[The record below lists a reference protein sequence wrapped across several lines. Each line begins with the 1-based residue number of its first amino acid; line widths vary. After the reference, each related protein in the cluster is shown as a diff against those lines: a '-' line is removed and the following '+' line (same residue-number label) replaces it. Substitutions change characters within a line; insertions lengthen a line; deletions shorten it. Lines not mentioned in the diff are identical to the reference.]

1 MKSRSSRKPGVDCRL
16 DGGRQGGGYRCEALG
31 AESISIVIT
40 SAIASAGLGAR
51 HK

>member
-1 MKSRSSRKPGVDCRL
+1 MADARASMADARAAA
-16 DGGRQGGGYRCEALG
+16 YRCEALD
-31 AESISIVIT
+31 AESISIAIT

>member
-16 DGGRQGGGYRCEALG
+16 DGGRQAAAIDARLWVL
-31 AESISIVIT
+31 SISIAIT

>member
-1 MKSRSSRKPGVDCRL
+1 MKPLDNGPGVFETRP
-16 DGGRQGGGYRCEALG
+16 R
-31 AESISIVIT
+31 SIVIT